1 MNQAMLS
8 NRINRVKP
16 SPSIAAKALVD
27 RLRAEGRDII
37 DFTIGEPDLPT
48 PAYIVDA
55 AIKALDRGETKYT
68 ASSGIAPL
76 RQAIADSLRRD
87 SSLEYRPENVVVGG
101 GGKHVLF
108 NALTVTL
115 NPGDEVI
122 IPAPFWVS
130 YPDMV
135 ALNDGVPV
143 IVTCE
148 EADGFKLQPEA
159 LEAAITPK
167 TKWLFLNTPNNPTGV
182 VYTREEL
189 ERIGAV
195 LERHPH
201 VWLLSDE
208 IYEHFVF
215 GGRTHVSPIAAIPC
229 VAERHLL
236 VSGVSKGYAMTGWR
250 IGYGAGPRPLID
262 AIGKLITQSTT
273 CPSSISQAAAVAAF
287 AGPRPDEIS
296 RIFAERA
303 ELVAFL
309 LRDAKGLTVSVPQ
322 GAFYLFPSVRDL
334 IGKKTPDGKAIRTDL
349 DVVQFLVE
357 HAGVA
362 TLDGTAY
369 GLSPYLRLS
378 FATSNDAIV
387 EGCNR
392 IVRACADLR

>member
-1 MNQAMLS
+1 MLS

>member
-182 VYTREEL
+182 VYAREEL

-309 LRDAKGLTVSVPQ
+309 LRDAKGITVSVPQ

-349 DVVQFLVE
+349 DVVQYLVE

>member
-1 MNQAMLS
+1 MLS

-182 VYTREEL
+182 VYAREEL

-309 LRDAKGLTVSVPQ
+309 LRDAKGITVSVPQ

-349 DVVQFLVE
+349 DVVQYLVE